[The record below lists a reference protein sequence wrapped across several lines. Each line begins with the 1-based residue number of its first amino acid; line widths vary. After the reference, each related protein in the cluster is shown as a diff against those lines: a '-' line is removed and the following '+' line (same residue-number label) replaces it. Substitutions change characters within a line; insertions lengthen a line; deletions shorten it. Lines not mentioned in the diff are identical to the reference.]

1 MRRLPILIVTTLAA
15 VITLGVVG
23 QRASVMNAEDA
34 TLTATTQVVTPTV
47 AKTPTPAVPQSD
59 GVNLTIYNQGTALV
73 QDRRTFTLK
82 SGIGMLDFTD
92 VAASIDSTSVSFK
105 SLTDPTGTSVLEQ
118 NYVFDLVGSGALLA
132 RYLDQQIEIVTND
145 GTKFSGQL
153 LSGRNGEII
162 LKQADGQVMVVSQ
175 SNVRDLRFPALPDG
189 LITRPTLRWML
200 DSKGGNQQVELTY
213 LAGGINWTADYT
225 FLLANDNNALDLN
238 GWVTLTNSSGAAYK
252 DAKVKLVAGD
262 VNRIQVDDGLYA
274 PTASPAPA
282 LAMSQRQEQ
291 VQQRNFNE
299 YKLYEINRP
308 VTVGNNET
316 KQVEFVSGANIPAH
330 TFFVYDGSMPFYG
343 YSGWITDQYYGQTGI
358 TDVQNWL
365 EFTTGKENN
374 LDAALPAGRVR
385 VYQQDT
391 DGSALLIGE
400 NHIDHTAKGEK
411 IKLFLGN
418 AFDLV
423 GERKQTDFKYIGS
436 NVIEE
441 TFEIRLRNR
450 KENQAVEIRVP
461 ERLYRWSNWE
471 ILNSSDEYTK
481 MDSSSIEFRVI
492 VQPGEEKVLTYTVR
506 YMWPN

>member
-1 MRRLPILIVTTLAA
+1 MRRLPIFIATALAA

-23 QRASVMNAEDA
+23 QRTSVMNAEDA
-34 TLTATTQVVTPTV
+34 TLTATTQVVVPTV
-47 AKTPTPAVPQSD
+47 AKTPTPAAPQSD
-59 GVNLTIYNQGTALV
+59 GVNLTIYNQGTALI

-92 VAASIDSTSVSFK
+92 VASSIDSTSVSFK
-105 SLTDPTGTSVLEQ
+105 SLTDPAGTSVLEQ

-175 SNVRDLRFPALPDG
+175 ANVRDLRFPALPEG

-200 DSKGGNQQVELTY
+200 DSKGGSQQVELTY

-262 VNRIQVDDGLYA
+262 VNRIQVDDGVGYA
-274 PTASPAPA
+274 QAAPAPA
-282 LAMSQRQEQ
+282 LADYNRREQ

-316 KQVEFVSGANIPAH
+316 KQVEFVSGTNIPAH

-343 YSGWITDQYYGQTGI
+343 YSGWITDQYYGQSGI

-400 NHIDHTAKGEK
+400 NRIDHTAKGEQ

-423 GERKQTDFKYIGS
+423 GGRKQTDFKYIGS

-471 ILNSSDEYTK
+471 ILNSSDPYTK
-481 MDSSSIEFRVI
+481 MDSSSIEFRLI